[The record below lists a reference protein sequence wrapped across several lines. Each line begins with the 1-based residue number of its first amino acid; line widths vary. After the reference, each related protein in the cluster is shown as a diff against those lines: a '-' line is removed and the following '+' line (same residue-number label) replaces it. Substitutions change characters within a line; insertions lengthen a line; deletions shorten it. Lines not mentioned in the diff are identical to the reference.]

1 MRELYSC
8 FEKSDSISEFKARVF
23 ANHIRLNFSY
33 TGPLKELL
41 VTSFDQIGM
50 ADLICDIFS
59 HHEAQEVKAI
69 LEHEMELY
77 YAETLAE
84 YYPRFDDYLESLY
97 EEKLAA

>member
-1 MRELYSC
+1 MKELFNC
-8 FEKSDSISEFKARVF
+8 FENSESLSEFKERVF
-23 ANHIRLNFSY
+23 KNRICTRFSY
-33 TGPLKELL
+33 AGPLKELL
-41 VTSFDQIGM
+41 INSFDRSRE
-50 ADLICDIFS
+50 ADLLCNIFS